1 MSTTRNAHRFRFLIS
16 IFAFSFLS
24 ANARVVPNVP
34 APYPDQATDQEQ
46 GWRPNPLQ
54 NEVTVTLKL
63 LQVMVTDKQGNP
75 VNGLRGDEFVVYDN
89 DKLQTVSE
97 FERHEL
103 RVPTKAGT
111 EERLAETPL
120 PRPGLLNR
128 KLFLFFDF
136 TYTDPQGARK
146 AAETALKFIDGGLLP
161 TDEVAVFSCSGMRS
175 IRVHQNLTPDHA
187 LVRKAVLAFG
197 LAGAQKSPVSPEDA
211 YQQRLKDGG
220 AADARP
226 EAETS
231 YKSASA
237 REAAVYNLVHE
248 ERWLARNF
256 VWALNTLAQ
265 ALRYLPGRKSLILFS
280 GGVPGR
286 IINKEPPSKGNPA
299 GPWVTVPKEDMN
311 MDLRNDYTRLC
322 RALATSNVAVFP
334 VNTDPLSA
342 ASEMKSG
349 AATLRELA
357 ATTGG
362 RYFGNIQNADRHM
375 ETIQTLTASY
385 YVVGYPIAASWDGK
399 YHRIRIE
406 VTRPGC
412 TVRTQAGY
420 FNPKPFADYT
430 ELEKRIDLVDLALA
444 ATPLSQV
451 PVRFAMQAQAAG
463 PAPSDGLFLAA
474 AVTPQ
479 ELAEVAGPWIDVNN
493 LIFNAADDIV
503 ASGQSKIRLESI
515 GDDPV
520 YFVSVLSVPAG
531 SYQCRIVLR
540 NAETGRAAVAGTS
553 ATVTEPRADGLTLHA
568 PLLLLPRKK
577 PFYAG
582 NGAAKAS
589 AFFDPSRFA
598 PVVGQSL
605 ESGSAVA
612 AAVRCS
618 GPAAMMKDLSFKAF
632 LIDSIT
638 GDQIPVGLSV
648 AAEKTGRGYKAF
660 LLELVLQEV
669 EPDSYRFYIQA
680 TDAGSGS
687 ASHVARDFEIQ
698 RKKDAR

>member
-1 MSTTRNAHRFRFLIS
+1 
-16 IFAFSFLS
+16 
-24 ANARVVPNVP
+24 
-34 APYPDQATDQEQ
+34 
-46 GWRPNPLQ
+46 
-54 NEVTVTLKL
+54 
-63 LQVMVTDKQGNP
+63 MVTDRQGNP
-75 VNGLRGDEFVVYDN
+75 VNGLRRDEFVVYDN
-89 DKLQTVSE
+89 DKLRTVTE

-103 RVPTKAGT
+103 RIPAAAGA

-175 IRVHQNLTPDHA
+175 IRVHQNLTADHA
-187 LVRKAVLAFG
+187 LVRRAVLAFG
-197 LAGAQKSPVSPEDA
+197 LAGAQKGPVSPEDA

-231 YKSASA
+231 YKSAAA
-237 REAAVYNLVHE
+237 REAAGYNLVHE

-256 VWALNTLAQ
+256 IWALNTLAQ
-265 ALRYLPGRKSLILFS
+265 ALRYLPGQKSLILFS

-286 IINKEPPSKGNPA
+286 TINKEPPAKGNPA
-299 GPWVTVPKEDMN
+299 GPWAAVPKEDMN
-311 MDLRNDYTRLC
+311 MDLRNDYTKLC
-322 RALATSNVAVFP
+322 RSLATSSVAVFP
-334 VNTDPLSA
+334 INTDPLSA
-342 ASEMKSG
+342 ASEMKTG

-385 YVVGYPIAASWDGK
+385 YVVGYPIASSWDGK
-399 YHRIRIE
+399 YHRVRVE

-412 TVRTQAGY
+412 IVRAQAGY

-444 ATPLSQV
+444 AAPLSQV
-451 PVRFAMQAQAAG
+451 PVRFAMEAQAAS
-463 PAPSDGLFLAA
+463 PAPSDALFLAA
-474 AVTPQ
+474 AVAPQ
-479 ELAEVAGPWIDVNN
+479 ELAEVAGPRIEVNS
-493 LIFNAADDIV
+493 LIFNAADDII
-503 ASGQSKIRLESI
+503 ASGRSEIRLESI
-515 GDDPV
+515 GDDPI

-531 SYQCRIVLR
+531 SYKCRIVLR
-540 NAETGRAAVAGTS
+540 NVETGRAAVAGTS
-553 ATVTEPRADGLTLHA
+553 TAVTEPKTDGLTLHA
-568 PLLLLPRKK
+568 PILLLPREK

-589 AFFDPSRFA
+589 VFFDPSRFA

-605 ESGSAVA
+605 ESGSVVA

-618 GPAAMMKDLSFKAF
+618 GPAAMLKDLSFKAF
-632 LIDSIT
+632 LVDSIT
-638 GDQIPVGLSV
+638 GDQIPIGLSV
-648 AAEKTGRGYKAF
+648 AAEKAGRGYKTF
-660 LLELVLQEV
+660 LLELGLPEV

-687 ASHVARDFEIQ
+687 ASHITCDFEIQ